1 LVANVVTVEGEARL
15 AAWRETYGGRLTRI
29 AVSEAEPLGHG
40 HAWRPLL
47 PVTQL
52 CLDKARAP

>member
-1 LVANVVTVEGEARL
+1 LAGEARL
-15 AAWRETYGGRLTRI
+15 LAWQREEGGALTRI
-29 AVSEAEPLGHG
+29 AVSRAEPLGPY

-52 CLDKARAP
+52 AAVKE

>member
-1 LVANVVTVEGEARL
+1 VA
-15 AAWRETYGGRLTRI
+15 ETLGR
-29 AVSEAEPLGHG
+29 G

-52 CLDKARAP
+52 CILKADVP